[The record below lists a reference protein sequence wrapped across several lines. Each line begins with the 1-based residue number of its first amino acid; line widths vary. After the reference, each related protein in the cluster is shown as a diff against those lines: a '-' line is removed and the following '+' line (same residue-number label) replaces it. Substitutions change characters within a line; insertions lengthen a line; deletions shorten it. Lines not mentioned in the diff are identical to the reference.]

1 VCMCL
6 AQGGAVPQGH
16 ARSQKQ
22 EASRTEARLWSCL
35 AQAAAGCWGGMWLLT
50 QQGPGHKRDS
60 ESARTYSMRSV
71 GRHKRGGEAQDDSG
85 RSVLIWQL
93 PGSEGTRLGRALGA
107 PLDSPGKL
115 GKGDEGRFDSGPAS
129 RNGSTSLPTAMP
141 YPARQALP
149 PFGFPLALAFPLA
162 FRRQTVDSLSML
174 GGPAGPRIAGP
185 AGSGYRPGFR
195 PLAIES
201 Q

>member
-1 VCMCL
+1 
-6 AQGGAVPQGH
+6 
-16 ARSQKQ
+16 
-22 EASRTEARLWSCL
+22 
-35 AQAAAGCWGGMWLLT
+35 MWLLT

-141 YPARQALP
+141 YPARQAPP
-149 PFGFPLALAFPLA
+149 PFGFPYGFGFSVGFSPANRRLAVHARWP
-162 FRRQTVDSLSML
+162 S
-174 GGPAGPRIAGP
+174 
-185 AGSGYRPGFR
+185 GSQDCRPGGLRLSARVSAFGH
-195 PLAIES
+195 
-201 Q
+201 

>member
-1 VCMCL
+1 
-6 AQGGAVPQGH
+6 
-16 ARSQKQ
+16 
-22 EASRTEARLWSCL
+22 
-35 AQAAAGCWGGMWLLT
+35 MWLLT

-93 PGSEGTRLGRALGA
+93 LAASAPGWGAPWERPWTALGSLGRGTKDDSIAGPPAETDRRRFQLPCLTQPA
-107 PLDSPGKL
+107 KHRRPL
-115 GKGDEGRFDSGPAS
+115 A
-129 RNGSTSLPTAMP
+129 
-141 YPARQALP
+141 
-149 PFGFPLALAFPLA
+149 FPMALAFPLA

-174 GGPAGPRIAGP
+174 GGPAGPRTAGP
-185 AGSGYRPGFR
+185 AGSGYRPGFL